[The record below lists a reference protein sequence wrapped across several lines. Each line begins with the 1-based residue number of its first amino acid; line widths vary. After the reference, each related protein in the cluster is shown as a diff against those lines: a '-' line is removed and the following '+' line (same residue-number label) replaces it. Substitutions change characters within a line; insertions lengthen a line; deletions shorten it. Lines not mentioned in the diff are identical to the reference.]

1 MPVIRLQNEKGN
13 RNVYYEFDSD
23 DQPLGEG
30 GMGRVFRGR
39 RVDVAHGMTRAVAIK
54 MMFDDLP
61 DHVIERARRE
71 ASIRILNDNLVE
83 MIDFVEVNERNAYGE
98 VTATHYHVVSEFLDG
113 LNLDE
118 FLNGQTTNHDGS
130 PNPTAQRL
138 REEFSDNRPK
148 FVGFVFRNI
157 LSGIIALHYKGFIHR
172 DIDPSNIMVTSDG
185 KIKLIDF
192 GIAREVDTLAANER
206 HLTNTGQFIGKS
218 FYAAPELV
226 LGDLAHQDY
235 RTDIYALGIMLF
247 QLMAGHLP
255 FDGPMHEVCEKQ
267 LHDKLPLDEVAD
279 KTVRRIIAKATEK
292 KQEKRYQTAAEMLA
306 DIDKWMM
313 GKTSTTQNT
322 PKQPKPIGK
331 IIGIAAGVLL
341 VAGLSVV
348 LLTQQK
354 DTISTE
360 KPPAQTP
367 APQPVAASEPPKP
380 VEPPKPIVVKTVAEA
395 ERLMMDRSTAPEGL
409 AMLNDLVA
417 DKDFKAVFLKSRLL
431 FDPSGNANDRQFY
444 DDRWASMRS
453 NSGLRTDNAEA
464 HQLLMQAFGINEND
478 YVMLYQLGCDFMSG
492 KRGCARNAGYALW
505 CFNKATEVLG
515 VDDGEEAQRYKAE
528 IKAKRDRLKNIAAVK
543 PK

>member
-322 PKQPKPIGK
+322 PKQPKSIGK

-360 KPPAQTP
+360 KPPVQTP

-395 ERLMMDRSTAPEGL
+395 ERLMMDRSTASEGL

-417 DKDFKAVFLKSRLL
+417 DQDFKAVFLKSRLL

-492 KRGCARNAGYALW
+492 KRGCERNASYALW

-515 VDDGEEAQRYKAE
+515 VDNGEEAQRYKAE
-528 IKAKRDRLKNIAAVK
+528 IKAKRDRLKNTAAVR